1 VLHMMIKCPDC
12 GKKISKNAMI
22 CPHCKC
28 SIAAFRKLESKPCR
42 ICGTPLLVKDHLA
55 IEYKSTPWI
64 IDRSSVTEHLKYTPC
79 PQCGEPR
86 PILQA
91 QEKSPLNKIVVAAV
105 LLAIAV
111 IAGFVYLK
119 FGGS

>member
-1 VLHMMIKCPDC
+1 MMVKCPDC

-28 SIAAFRKLESKPCR
+28 SIAAFRKLETKPCR
-42 ICGTPLLVKDHLA
+42 VCGAPLLVKDHLSV
-55 IEYKSTPWI
+55 EYKSTPWI
-64 IDRSSVTEHLKYTPC
+64 IDRSSVTEYLKHTPC

-91 QEKSPLNKIVVAAV
+91 QESSWSKKIVVVVLALAV
-105 LLAIAV
+105 AV
-111 IAGFVYLK
+111 IAGIAYLK
-119 FGGS
+119 FGSR